1 MNRHDAPT
9 PKQLEYVA
17 DLCAKLKITTPALD
31 TYCRSEFGQSFE
43 QLSKS
48 ECSRLLDSMTTWE
61 TTPAELRRAMGQL
74 DLFGVAS

>member
-1 MNRHDAPT
+1 MTQPPT
-9 PKQLEYVA
+9 GAQLQYVA

-31 TYCRSEFGQSFE
+31 TYCRGEFGRPFE
-43 QLSKS
+43 LLSKS

-74 DLFGVAS
+74 DLMLGV